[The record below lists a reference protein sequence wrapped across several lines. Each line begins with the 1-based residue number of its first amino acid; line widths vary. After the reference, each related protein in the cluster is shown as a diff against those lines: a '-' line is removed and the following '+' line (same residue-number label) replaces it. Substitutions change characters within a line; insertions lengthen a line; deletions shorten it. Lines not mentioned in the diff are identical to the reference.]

1 MPSSSFFPTG
11 LTVLLAAV
19 LVPAPSPA
27 QSPSDS
33 LRAEALRDFH
43 GPDHTGKDGPL
54 AKAGLDLLL
63 LYHEY
68 RAYRR
73 RGDAEKPFSSSV
85 RGAQVRNGYVT
96 IDAIATTTA
105 ERLHADLTALGLID
119 AAMAGRV
126 VSGRV
131 PIRQVPALAQVESLR
146 GVVLPRAATQ
156 RGSPPPAPPTS
167 TPAAQPASVPAS
179 GPSSGTGVAGFL
191 GGMLGLFL
199 LTEL

>member
-1 MPSSSFFPTG
+1 MPSSSLIPTG
-11 LTVLLAAV
+11 LTVLLIAV

-27 QSPSDS
+27 QSLSDS

-43 GPDHTGKDGPL
+43 GPDRTGKDGPL

-73 RGDAEKPFSSSV
+73 RGAAEPPFSPSV
-85 RGAQVRNGYVT
+85 RGAQVRNGHVT
-96 IDAIATTTA
+96 IDAIATTST

-126 VSGRV
+126 VSGRL
-131 PIRQVPALAQVESLR
+131 PITQVPVLAQVESLR

-156 RGSPPPAPPTS
+156 RGSPPPDPPMSSPAIPSAAAPTSSNPTS
-167 TPAAQPASVPAS
+167 TGMV
-179 GPSSGTGVAGFL
+179 VFL
-191 GGMLGLFL
+191 GGVLGLL
-199 LTEL
+199 VLTEE